1 MKGGKSK
8 IVGWRKLILHSD
20 LESGETSMDD
30 SNKEKKKDKPSK
42 KSEEDEDEDDDDDD
56 DDDDDEEEEEEEE
69 SESESETDSEE
80 PTNELKRLINSRKNE
95 LHSEVLNTITEMLNK
110 GEITYKNKPLEAT
123 ERNAKLIKS
132 FLYKQ
137 VSDKNP
143 QLTGMDKILIIQ
155 KMSKSELLNH
165 LKKLPD
171 LDQLEKTIEE
181 HIKNKRSQ
189 RENEKSSS
197 TESTEKTKKEN
208 KNSKV
213 KSKNSEEDSD

>member
-1 MKGGKSK
+1 
-8 IVGWRKLILHSD
+8 
-20 LESGETSMDD
+20 
-30 SNKEKKKDKPSK
+30 
-42 KSEEDEDEDDDDDD
+42 
-56 DDDDDEEEEEEEE
+56 
-69 SESESETDSEE
+69 
-80 PTNELKRLINSRKNE
+80 
-95 LHSEVLNTITEMLNK
+95 MLNK
-110 GEITYKNKPLEAT
+110 GEITQKNKPLEAS

-155 KMSKSELLNH
+155 KMNKSELLNH

-189 RENEKSSS
+189 KEQENSSS
-197 TESTEKTKKEN
+197 SVSQEKTKKEN
-208 KNSKV
+208 KKNN
-213 KSKNSEEDSD
+213 KSKSSEEDSD